1 VLTAL
6 VDLYSDPEFI
16 ACALQAHQD
25 AATLTVRQRYDELTA
40 TDAELTKTEA
50 AVERYMH
57 TFEAGTLLADIFA
70 ERVGELGNKAK
81 LLRARQ
87 AELADVAAD
96 ATAPLP
102 SVDEVQALR
111 DQLQTVALSG
121 PGTVRRAVAQ
131 AFVHS
136 LTVEARDKIL
146 PKFEIRRG
154 LAIGVTGEHDGN
166 PKHPRE
172 GRSRH
177 DIYRGRCGT
186 RTHDLSR
193 VKAAL

>member
-1 VLTAL
+1 MLAGL

-16 ACALQAHQD
+16 TRALQAHQD
-25 AATLTVRQRYDELTA
+25 AATLTVRQRHDELTA
-40 TDAELTKTEA
+40 SDAELAKTEA

-57 TFEAGTLLADIFA
+57 AFEAGTLTPDIFA
-70 ERVGELGNKAK
+70 ERVRELGSKAN

-87 AELADVAAD
+87 AELAEVAAE

-102 SVDEVQALR
+102 SLDEVQALR
-111 DQLQTVALSG
+111 DQLQAVALSG
-121 PGTVRRAVAQ
+121 PGTVRKAVAQ

-154 LAIGVTGEHDGN
+154 LVIGDTGEHDGN
-166 PKHPRE
+166 PSQSTQRRGVRAMTPTVGTE
-172 GRSRH
+172 GLEPS
-177 DIYRGRCGT
+177 
-186 RTHDLSR
+186 LEA
-193 VKAAL
+193 V

>member
-1 VLTAL
+1 MLAAL

-16 ACALQAHQD
+16 TRALRANQD

-40 TDAELTKTEA
+40 TDAELAKTEA

-57 TFEAGTLLADIFA
+57 AFEAGTLTADIFA
-70 ERVGELGNKAK
+70 ERVRELGNKAK

-87 AELADVAAD
+87 AELAEVAAE

-102 SVDEVQALR
+102 SFDEVEALR
-111 DQLQTVALSG
+111 DQLQAVALSG
-121 PGTVRRAVAQ
+121 PGAVRKAVAQ

-154 LAIGVTGEHDGN
+154 MVVGDTGGHGEHPSKGRGVRAMT
-166 PKHPRE
+166 PTVGTE
-172 GRSRH
+172 GLEPS
-177 DIYRGRCGT
+177 
-186 RTHDLSR
+186 LEA
-193 VKAAL
+193 V